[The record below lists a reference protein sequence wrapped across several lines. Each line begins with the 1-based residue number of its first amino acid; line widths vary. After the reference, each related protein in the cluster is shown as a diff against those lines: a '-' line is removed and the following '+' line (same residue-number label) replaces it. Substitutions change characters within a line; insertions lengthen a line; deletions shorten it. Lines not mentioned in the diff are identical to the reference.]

1 MPLWWLVVWRVCT
14 RVLSSVSTPR
24 KRKHCT
30 VKPSTL
36 FSISDYYVELKT
48 DAHCPQICPF
58 KGLKKPK
65 KILAQVHK
73 CQLKPTKKSF
83 GIQIKTSVVSFLF
96 FCSSSWVLKTRLWQ
110 WWLASLNPF
119 LLKVNW
125 NLLVGERSGRSFSKL
140 QTGTD

>member
-1 MPLWWLVVWRVCT
+1 MPLWWWVVWKLCT
-14 RVLSSVSTPR
+14 RVLCAVSTPR

-36 FSISDYYVELKT
+36 FSISDYYAELKT

-83 GIQIKTSVVSFLF
+83 GIQIRPLLSRSLFLCVTSGSRKRD
-96 FCSSSWVLKTRLWQ
+96 CDNGDWHRLNLSCWR
-110 WWLASLNPF
+110 WTETCWSEREAGEASQSYKQEPI
-119 LLKVNW
+119 
-125 NLLVGERSGRSFSKL
+125 
-140 QTGTD
+140 